1 MPFKSS
7 KVKAL
12 GVMFLNK
19 SGLKY
24 YSKYYT
30 KHTTSDFLSSN
41 EEYDIR
47 F

>member
-1 MPFKSS
+1 MPFTSS

-12 GVMFLNK
+12 GVIFLNK

-30 KHTTSDFLSSN
+30 KHTTSDFLSAGD
-41 EEYDIR
+41 EYNIR
-47 F
+47 S